1 MRLLSYLLTIIFLSS
16 CTTIEVTKEVVKVGN
31 VVKEKVE
38 DQFEKEDVIIED
50 KTIVEEQKIIT
61 EEKEE
66 QKTIIE
72 SQQKMAQI
80 NFIGKNLNEIKTQMG
95 MADLARSDGSVFML
109 RYDSISCRLFLFFKL
124 DVNIKKVE
132 YFEFRDS
139 LGELINTKKSV
150 ESCYQE
156 YKLIN

>member
-1 MRLLSYLLTIIFLSS
+1 MRLLSYLLTIIILSS
-16 CTTIEVTKEVVKVGN
+16 CTTIDVTKEVVKVGN

-38 DQFEKEDVIIED
+38 KQFEKEEVIIED

-61 EEKEE
+61 EEKKE
-66 QKTIIE
+66 QKIIIE
-72 SQQKMAQI
+72 TQQKVSQI
-80 NFIGKNLNEIKTQMG
+80 NFIGKNLSEINTQMG
-95 MADLARSDGSVFML
+95 MADLIRADGSVYML
-109 RYDSISCRLFLFFKL
+109 RYNSVSCRLFLFFKL
-124 DVNIKKVE
+124 DANIKRVE

-139 LGELINTKKSV
+139 LGELINTKQSV

>member
-38 DQFEKEDVIIED
+38 DQFEKDDVIIED

-66 QKTIIE
+66 QKIIIE
-72 SQQKMAQI
+72 TQQKVAQI
-80 NFIGKNLNEIKTQMG
+80 NFIGKNLNEIETKMG
-95 MADLARSDGSVFML
+95 IADLARSDGSVFML

-124 DVNIKKVE
+124 DANIKRVE